1 MGKSKKARCL
11 ILGLVVMMAFGA
23 MAIPV
28 VAAVIQKQITVATGV
43 NIYVD
48 DTKLNPTDVNG
59 NPVEVFIYN
68 GTTYLPVRSV
78 AEAVGKPV
86 LWDGKTRSVYLGKHD
101 TDEPAVMLHELD
113 YFDRSSEFRTYRDV
127 KDNLGNSYDY
137 GFASRGSGWQTY
149 NINGKYTKMKGKY
162 ILSYEY
168 RDTNYEN
175 RFKVYGDG
183 KLIYNSTVMTS
194 GVFPIDFEID
204 LRGVLELKIEIDK
217 YSYGG
222 HSADTVYFVN
232 TGLYQ

>member
-137 GFASRGSGWQTY
+137 GFTSSNILSGNDWQTY
-149 NINGKYTKMKGKY
+149 NIDGKYTKMKGKY
-162 ILSYEY
+162 ILNYKY
-168 RDTNYEN
+168 RDTPHKE

-183 KLIYNSTVMTS
+183 KLIYNSSVMTG
-194 GVFPIDFEID
+194 GVHPIDFEID
-204 LRGVLELKIEIDK
+204 LRGVLELKIEISDVIG
-217 YSYGG
+217 S
-222 HSADTVYFVN
+222 SRTYFVN